1 MRVGFVGRS
10 VGHGRGSGTGVDGG
24 LRWCHGIMQGG
35 WRQRCTIGRA
45 RAASR
50 REKLRKKSS
59 DAKAAR
65 DSARWQRHA
74 PSRTGWW
81 RSEDI
86 VRARVA
92 KRGAGSRVKC
102 TVCVIAESH
111 GGSGANGRSP
121 ASALGRRV
129 RAGGATHQRDGDGRC
144 PTQHRR
150 AATKERPQTKA

>member
-1 MRVGFVGRS
+1 MSCEGRVCRQISRAWQRVGHRCGWWVEMVS
-10 VGHGRGSGTGVDGG
+10 WHHAGG
-24 LRWCHGIMQGG
+24 G
-35 WRQRCTIGRA
+35 RQRRTIGRA
-45 RAASR
+45 VSR

-92 KRGAGSRVKC
+92 RRGAGSRVKC